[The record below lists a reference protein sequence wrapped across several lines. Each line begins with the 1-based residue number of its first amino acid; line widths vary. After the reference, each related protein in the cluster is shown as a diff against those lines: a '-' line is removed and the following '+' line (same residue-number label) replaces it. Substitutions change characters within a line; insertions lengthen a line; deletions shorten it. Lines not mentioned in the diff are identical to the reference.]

1 MYNKQ
6 GTTSVGISSC
16 SPLVKVSGTE
26 VRANAE
32 TEAARSVIIH
42 AGKMVAEGSIFYADA
57 TSADSVGIENNAE
70 LIFNSGNVTGTHS
83 GLYTGQNSKT
93 YITGGTFS
101 SCSYGGIYFGHGPNG
116 EAYIENATIECK
128 ECTGNH
134 THNMYGG
141 FFIDSTTA
149 TSAYLNNCT
158 IRGGDNAFVLGNSN
172 KVYISNSNIGN
183 NTIMITDNLSKLFI
197 GKGCN
202 FNASNTDRESSVTI
216 TEDVYVKNEN

>member
-101 SCSYGGIYFGHGPNG
+101 SCCYGGIYFAHGADG
-116 EAYIENATIECK
+116 EAYIENAIIECK
-128 ECTGNH
+128 ECSENCTDSKL
-134 THNMYGG
+134 GG
-141 FFIDSTTA
+141 FYVAGSS
-149 TSAYLNNCT
+149 TSANFNNCT
-158 IRGGDNAFVLGNSN
+158 IRGGTNAFVIGKSN
-172 KVYISNSNIGN
+172 KVYISKSKIGD
-183 NTIMITDNLSKLFI
+183 NTIKIDGDTSELYI
-197 GKGCN
+197 GTGCN
-202 FNASNTDRESSVTI
+202 FDANKTTKPSCVTI
-216 TEDVYVKNEN
+216 TENVYVKPEN